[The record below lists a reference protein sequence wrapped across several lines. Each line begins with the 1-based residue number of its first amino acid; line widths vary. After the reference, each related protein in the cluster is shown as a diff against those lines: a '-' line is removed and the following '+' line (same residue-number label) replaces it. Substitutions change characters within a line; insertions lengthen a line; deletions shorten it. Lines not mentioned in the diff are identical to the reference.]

1 MKISGILTLIVIVL
15 IVICV
20 LAWLFNKQKSLSAF
34 ADATTELT
42 IAGTSLPQKG
52 NSENYTYSI
61 WIYVDQ
67 WTISNDKKII
77 FSRGSGTIAGMPMMY
92 LDGQENNVTVSLL
105 TYPDSSSQSVSTTY
119 STFTCGVK
127 NVPLQNWTN
136 LIASVNG
143 RSLDIYMNGKL
154 VRTCVLPG
162 VPFVEGQSPIYLT
175 PNGGFSGYTAKFNY
189 WADAISPQQAWN
201 IYKSGPG
208 GNILGNLLNQYKIQV
223 NFMKGNETE
232 ASITI

>member
-1 MKISGILTLIVIVL
+1 MSTGGILSLIVVVL
-15 IVICV
+15 IVVCV
-20 LAWLFNKQKSLSAF
+20 LAWVFNRQKALSAF
-34 ADATTELT
+34 ADAKTELT
-42 IAGTSLPQKG
+42 IDGNSLPSNG
-52 NSENYTYSI
+52 SSENYTYSI
-61 WIYVDQ
+61 WIYVDD
-67 WTISNDKKII
+67 WSYHYSNDKKII
-77 FSRGSGTIAGMPMMY
+77 FSRGFEGMPMMY

-105 TYPDSSSQSVSTTY
+105 TYPDGSSKSVSTTY
-119 STFTCGVK
+119 SSFTCGVK

-162 VPFVEGQSPIYLT
+162 VPFVDTKSAVYLT
-175 PNGGFSGYTAKFNY
+175 PLGGFSGYTAKFNY

-208 GNILGNLLNQYKIQV
+208 GNILGNLLNQYKIQI
-223 NFMKGNETE
+223 NFMKGNDTE

>member
-1 MKISGILTLIVIVL
+1 
-15 IVICV
+15 
-20 LAWLFNKQKSLSAF
+20 
-34 ADATTELT
+34 
-42 IAGTSLPQKG
+42 
-52 NSENYTYSI
+52 
-61 WIYVDQ
+61 
-67 WTISNDKKII
+67 
-77 FSRGSGTIAGMPMMY
+77 MPMMY
-92 LDGQENNVTVSLL
+92 FDGPENNITVSLL

-162 VPFVEGQSPIYLT
+162 VPFVDGKSSVYLT
-175 PNGGFSGYTAKFNY
+175 PLGGFSGYTSKFSY